1 MKPILFFMIFLFLC
15 PCPGFAQDKLI
26 IQRAKKN
33 ILLTGYTRSKTTVT
47 VSSEVSG
54 KVLRVNYDVGQ
65 TIGKKPF
72 FETDPTFIDF
82 QIKSTR
88 QSIKKLKIA
97 QQKIAS
103 RVSYLE
109 KEFIRIDKLHKG
121 DRATEVKRD
130 AAEEE
135 LKQAKF
141 ESQTLAVEKAVL
153 QTTLKELRERKNRH
167 NISAP
172 EGWIVVEKIVEAGE
186 IIGPN
191 MPLAKVSNY
200 RTLVVPLSVSGKE
213 LAALKELP
221 QAFEA
226 RLEGKPVTAAIHWV
240 NPEFNE
246 KTRKLSIQLVL
257 THYEGETRGGLR
269 FSLPLETETEGFLV
283 PKAAVISRYD
293 NPRIT
298 IKGTGKPFNIMVLG
312 ETEDYVII
320 AEDEQLSLGTEL
332 TANE

>member
-1 MKPILFFMIFLFLC
+1 MKTIAFFMIFLFLC
-15 PCPGFAQDKLI
+15 PCLNFAQDKLI

-33 ILLTGYTRSKTTVT
+33 IMLTGYTRSKTTVT

-54 KVLRVNYDVGQ
+54 KVLRVSYDVGQ

-82 QIKSTR
+82 QIRSTR

-130 AAEEE
+130 AAEED

-153 QTTLKELRERKNRH
+153 ETTLKELQERKNRH
-167 NISAP
+167 DISAP
-172 EGWIVVEKIVEAGE
+172 EGWIVVEKSVEAGE
-186 IIGPN
+186 IVSPN
-191 MPLAKVSNY
+191 IPLAKVADY
-200 RTLVVPLSVSGKE
+200 QTLVIPLSVSGEE
-213 LAALKELP
+213 LAALKKLP
-221 QAFEA
+221 EEFDA
-226 RLEGKPVTAAIHWV
+226 RVEGKPVKAAIHWV
-240 NPEFNE
+240 NPEFDE
-246 KTRKLSIQLVL
+246 KTRKLSIELIL
-257 THYEGETRGGLR
+257 THYEGKTRGGLR

-298 IKGTGKPFNIMVLG
+298 IKETGKTINIMVLG
-312 ETEDYVII
+312 ESENNVTI
-320 AEDEQLSLGTEL
+320 AEDEQLSLGMEL
-332 TANE
+332 IGNE